1 MQGPCYIIR
10 SSAFPIEPGED
21 SETNPR
27 VFGRSLAN
35 YVAAKMRSRG
45 WDVEG
50 VIPEDFGYCVMVSR
64 KPFALWIGC
73 GNRRESTN
81 EWMAFVVAEGARLR
95 RLLRMVDPSKEVR
108 RVSDV
113 LGEIMKS
120 APGVEEYIVEL

>member
-1 MQGPCYIIR
+1 
-10 SSAFPIEPGED
+10 
-21 SETNPR
+21 
-27 VFGRSLAN
+27 
-35 YVAAKMRSRG
+35 MRSRG
-45 WDVEG
+45 WSVEG
-50 VIPEDFGYCVMVSR
+50 VIPEDFGYCVMVLR
-64 KPFALWIGC
+64 KPFTLWIGC

-95 RLLRMVDPSKEVR
+95 RLLRMLDPSKEVS